1 MVFTKQSARRIL
13 LPESGFTFLELV
25 IVCAIMAILA
35 ASALPMGRVIVKR
48 QKEREL
54 REDLREM
61 RKAIDAYKD
70 AADRGLIRTEV
81 DTFNYPPD
89 LQTLVDG
96 VDLNSGGAGTI
107 GAVGAPVGAAPT
119 SGFMSAPPGSSTFS
133 QGGFGSSSASGS
145 NSTSGLAS
153 VTLHVRFLRKIPVDP
168 MTGKADWGMRSV
180 QDDPDANAWGGQ
192 DVFDVFTRS
201 TGTGLDGTKYSD
213 W

>member
-13 LPESGFTFLELV
+13 LPESGLTLLELV

-35 ASALPMGRVIVKR
+35 ASALPMGQVIVKR

-54 REDLREM
+54 REDLRQM

-96 VDLNSGGAGTI
+96 VDLSAGGAGAI

-119 SGFMSAPPGSSTFS
+119 SGFMSAPPGASSVP
-133 QGGFGSSSASGS
+133 QGGFGSSGS

-153 VTLHVRFLRKIPVDP
+153 VTLHVRFLRKIPIDP

-192 DVFDVFTRS
+192 DVFDVYTRS
-201 TGTGLDGTKYSD
+201 TGTALDGTKYSD

>member
-13 LPESGFTFLELV
+13 LPESGMTLLELI

-35 ASALPMGRVIVKR
+35 SSAIPMGRVVVKR
-48 QKEREL
+48 QQEREL

-61 RKAIDAYKD
+61 RNAIDAYKD

-96 VDLNSGGAGTI
+96 VDLNSGAAGAIGAG
-107 GAVGAPVGAAPT
+107 AAPVGSAPT
-119 SGFMSAPPGSSTFS
+119 SGFMSAPSGNSNSS
-133 QGGFGSSSASGS
+133 QG
-145 NSTSGLAS
+145 GLAS
-153 VTLHVRFLRKIPVDP
+153 VTLHVRFLRKIPIDP
-168 MTGKADWGMRSV
+168 MTGKADWGMRSI

-192 DVFDVFTRS
+192 DVFDVSSRS
-201 TGTGLDGTKYSD
+201 TGTALDGTKYSD

>member
-1 MVFTKQSARRIL
+1 MVFMKQSARRIF

-107 GAVGAPVGAAPT
+107 GAVGAPVGSAPT
-119 SGFMSAPPGSSTFS
+119 SGFMSPPSGNSNNS
-133 QGGFGSSSASGS
+133 QG
-145 NSTSGLAS
+145 GLAS
-153 VTLHVRFLRKIPVDP
+153 VTLHVRFLRKIPIDP

-201 TGTGLDGTKYSD
+201 TSTALDGTKYSD